1 MRAKPVRVKIIS
13 YAALIFIIA
22 LIQSTVLESISIF
35 NIKPNLL
42 LIFIISVALLG
53 SNIEGAVTGF
63 LCGLTQDLLSGRVIG
78 FYALLGL
85 YLGLGIAL
93 INKRLYKENVLVAIF
108 TTFVSSIIYEFA
120 VYFFVNVFKGSLELI
135 FPFRYIILPEA
146 VYNSAVSI
154 VIFLIVL
161 KINHWSEELER
172 LSRRY

>member
-1 MRAKPVRVKIIS
+1 VRIDS
-13 YAALIFIIA
+13 GYAFRKGYWL
-22 LIQSTVLESISIF
+22 
-35 NIKPNLL
+35 
-42 LIFIISVALLG
+42 
-53 SNIEGAVTGF
+53 
-63 LCGLTQDLLSGRVIG
+63 
-78 FYALLGL
+78 YALLGL

>member
-1 MRAKPVRVKIIS
+1 
-13 YAALIFIIA
+13 
-22 LIQSTVLESISIF
+22 
-35 NIKPNLL
+35 
-42 LIFIISVALLG
+42 VALLG

-63 LCGLTQDLLSGRVIG
+63 LCGLTQDMLSGRVIG

-135 FPFRYIILPEA
+135 FVRCQLSYFFGAAFETLLMLSIKVCCLTLQ
-146 VYNSAVSI
+146 NSDQNNEQR
-154 VIFLIVL
+154 
-161 KINHWSEELER
+161 K
-172 LSRRY
+172 